1 MCQKLENKRNY
12 LDLLDQ
18 AETHM
23 LQLSDTVAQLRE
35 VIDSLVEENNKLRMS
50 NNDLKNLLIKA
61 QNQNKN
67 NEDFDSED
75 TEESNQMT
83 SGRESLLGFYNEG
96 IHVCHEF
103 FGSRR
108 SPDEQCLFCQEV
120 LKRLEDHS

>member
-1 MCQKLENKRNY
+1 MNY
-12 LDLLDQ
+12 LEILDQ

-35 VIDSLVEENNKLRMS
+35 VIDGLVEENNKLRMS
-50 NNDLKNLLIKA
+50 NNDLRNLLIKSQKQHQQDDSTHSA
-61 QNQNKN
+61 Q
-67 NEDFDSED
+67 EGEGGTTS
-75 TEESNQMT
+75 

-108 SPDEQCLFCQEV
+108 SPQEQCLFCQEV
-120 LKRLEDHS
+120 LKRLEEH